1 MKLISAPMAT
11 LSHEAFRRLIE
22 GFGGCDEYFTEMI
35 NAGSLLTMGPFEKFY
50 IISQCAP
57 EKTVWQ
63 LTGNKTEAM
72 IKASAVLARLSGVGI
87 DLNMGCSAP
96 QIANTGA
103 GIAWMEKPIEE
114 TANLVRGIR
123 AQIDKTADEEGLA
136 HKRLSVKM
144 RLGGEDWSEKSLL
157 DFSKMLESEGVEL
170 ITLHPRSKKEKYRAK
185 PRYEMAEFLCQNLSI
200 PIYLNGDIAD
210 AESAKY
216 ALSKAPSVQGLMIA
230 RAAAQKPWIFAEVK
244 VALEAEKQN
253 EATSNVHCAK
263 TKIDLYETAMKFIDD
278 VEKYQPPEFHKT
290 RLQRFFAYYCH
301 NFSFWHFA
309 QTKLLNASD
318 NDAVRAEL
326 GAYFDAQPSDRF
338 IEVAM

>member
-50 IISQCAP
+50 IISECAP

-114 TANLVRGIR
+114 TASLVRGIR

-136 HKRLSVKM
+136 RKRLSVKM

-216 ALSKAPSVQGLMIA
+216 ALSKAPSVSGLMIA
-230 RAAAQKPWIFAEVK
+230 RAAAQKPWIFAEVQ
-244 VALEAEKQN
+244 AGLQN
-253 EATSNVHCAK
+253 KDESAK

-278 VEKYQPPEFHKT
+278 VEKYQPKEFHKT
-290 RLQRFFAYYCH
+290 RLQRFFTYYCH
-301 NFSFWHFA
+301 NFAFWHFA

-326 GAYFDAQPSDRF
+326 GAYFDAQPSDRY